1 MVKNLKEVIK
11 EKLLKNTEEIATK
24 YSKIAK
30 DFAKKETKQQELDKA
45 SLKMFQTFCTSFE

>member
-30 DFAKKETKQQELDKA
+30 DFAKKETKQ
-45 SLKMFQTFCTSFE
+45 